1 MGGKLPMKPER
12 RKKKRVAVDYS
23 GKVFG
28 EYSVLGSVGSGSFS
42 DCFEGKN
49 LRSGEVICMK
59 FEERASREAAKAGT
73 PQRVERL
80 ETEYKIMHRLSG
92 SGYTPET
99 YGFLQASTANI
110 LVLELL
116 GPSLDSLLKKGVGY
130 FSHATTAMVAASIMD
145 CMAYVHGKGIL
156 HRDIKPHNF
165 VIGNDGHREKVFII
179 DFGLAK
185 KYITDG
191 HHSTYRSDRPFVG
204 TARYV
209 SINTH
214 KGSEQGR
221 RDDLEALAY
230 VFIYF
235 MKGSLPWQGLGIGG
249 RLDKKARLN
258 LVCESKASCTPESL
272 CEGLPNQFLS
282 YLSYV
287 RRLSFKSKPD
297 YEQLKALF
305 LTVDG
310 ATNTEPDW
318 VTSGLAAKL
327 VADRALKKPV

>member
-1 MGGKLPMKPER
+1 MGGKVPLKSER
-12 RKKKRVAVDYS
+12 RKKKRVVVDHS

-28 EYSVLGSVGSGSFS
+28 DFVVMGSVGSGSFS

-49 LRSGEVICMK
+49 SRTSDIVCMK
-59 FEERASREAAKAGT
+59 FEERGSREAAKAGN

-92 SGYTPET
+92 SGYTPAT
-99 YGFLQASTANI
+99 LGFLQFSTSNI

-116 GPSLDSLLKKGVGY
+116 GPSLDALLKKGVGY
-130 FSHATTAMVAASIMD
+130 FSQATTSMVAASIMD

-165 VIGNDGHREKVFII
+165 VIGNDGHREKIYII

-185 KYITDG
+185 KYIVDG

-214 KGSEQGR
+214 RGSEQGR
-221 RDDLEALAY
+221 RDDMEALAY
-230 VFIYF
+230 VFIYL

-272 CEGLPNQFLS
+272 CEGLPGQFLS
-282 YLSYV
+282 FLSYV

-297 YEQLKALF
+297 YEKLKELF
-305 LTVDG
+305 LTVEG
-310 ATNTEPDW
+310 ATSTKPDW
-318 VTSGLAAKL
+318 VSSGLANKL